1 MSEQPN
7 RRDFLSSSAMAG
19 AGWLALN
26 SGLLAALSACAREDA
41 ANGAPFTTLSTA
53 EGRTMRAF
61 AARILPS
68 GDGLPGA
75 EEAGAVHFVDRALET
90 FFAGMHPLIS
100 DGMAALDGRAGSASP
115 AAASFADLD
124 EEAQIAVMREL
135 EQEPWFGAARFL
147 VLSGVF
153 ADPSYGGNRDGVGFT
168 LLGIERAPSFAP
180 PFGHYDAEG
189 GAA

>member
-7 RRDFLSSSAMAG
+7 RRDFLSSSALAG

-26 SGLLAALSACAREDA
+26 SGLLATLSACAREDA
-41 ANGAPFTTLSTA
+41 ASGAPFTTLTA
-53 EGRTMRAF
+53 GEGRTMRAF
-61 AARILPS
+61 AARIVPS

-75 EEAGAVHFVDRALET
+75 EEAGAVHFVDRVLET
-90 FFAGMHPLIS
+90 FFAGMRPLIA
-100 DGMAALDGRAGSASP
+100 DGMAALDGRAASASP
-115 AAASFADLD
+115 DEASFADLD
-124 EEAQIAVMREL
+124 EEAQIAIMHEV

-153 ADPSYGGNRDGVGFT
+153 AEPSYGGNRDGAGFT
-168 LLGIERAPSFAP
+168 LLGVEHAPSFTP

-189 GAA
+189 GVA